1 MGLLVR
7 DNLFVSSL
15 KGTTMP
21 MVGKKKFGYGAK
33 GMAAA
38 SKEAKK
44 TGKPMMKAK
53 PKKKK

>member
-1 MGLLVR
+1 
-7 DNLFVSSL
+7 
-15 KGTTMP
+15 MP
-21 MVGKKKFGYGAK
+21 MVGKKKFGYGAA

-44 TGKPMMKAK
+44 TGMPMKKKEKAK